1 MAHRAGSCL
10 GGREDQRSHSSTM
23 TENMSI
29 ASRLARLEKNR
40 KRVTAKTDEDKAED
54 EVVTLP
60 NWSESVRRVPNVALR
75 SALFG
80 AIGKGCRPYVEQVE
94 INSLGGISIFY
105 TGALLDQGD
114 LDVWETVLH
123 LARTQELGSECRVTA
138 YRLLKVLG
146 KTDTGKNRK
155 ILDKHVSRLKATA
168 LQVKVG
174 KYSYEG
180 SLIHEVYRAHD
191 ERSERIYVIRLNPKL
206 HVLFNGSQ
214 YTNVNWSIRQ
224 ALHGKPLAQWVHGF
238 YSSHAKSYDYKVETL
253 HQLCGSRA
261 RSLSDFKKDLRRSL
275 EAVAHASIAE
285 GQPFSY
291 LLQGNLV
298 QVKTTPSVSQQR
310 HLAKKR

>member
-1 MAHRAGSCL
+1 
-10 GGREDQRSHSSTM
+10 M
-23 TENMSI
+23 TENMSVP
-29 ASRLARLEKNR
+29 SRLAQLKENW
-40 KRVTAKTDEDKAED
+40 KRSIAKPKEGKAEDED

-60 NWSESVRRVPNVALR
+60 NWPESVRRVPNIALR

-80 AIGKGCRPYVEQVE
+80 AIGKGGRPYVEQVE
-94 INSLGGISIFY
+94 INSLGGISIYY
-105 TGALLDQGD
+105 TGVLLDQGD

-123 LARTQELGSECRVTA
+123 LARMQELGSECRVTA

-155 ILDKHVSRLKATA
+155 ILDKHISRLKATA
-168 LQVKVG
+168 LQIKVG
-174 KYSYEG
+174 RFSYEG
-180 SLIHEVYRAHD
+180 SFINEVYRAQD

-206 HVLFNGSQ
+206 HVLFNGDQ

-238 YSSHAKSYDYKVETL
+238 YSTHARSYDYKVETL

-261 RSLSDFKKDLRRSL
+261 SSLSDFKKDLRRSL
-275 EAVAHASIAE
+275 EAVVRASTAE

-291 LLQGNLV
+291 LLEGNLV
-298 QVKTTPSVSQQR
+298 KVKTSPSASQLR